1 MTVNVANL
9 DAGDTKF
16 EYGRTMTFETDGT
29 VSGGD
34 AVKYDTNGLITTTS
48 ANDDTW
54 IGVAEQSNIGG
65 DDFEAVHVAGMGV
78 VVKCDA
84 GVSEGDVLIPSA
96 TNPGNFTAHTSGTFV
111 ANPDTGADDVASNHP
126 IAMGSTSADGE
137 LIVAL
142 FR

>member
-1 MTVNVANL
+1 MTVNVGNL

-34 AVKYDTNGLITTTS
+34 AVKYDASGLLTPTT
-48 ANDDTW
+48 ANEDTW
-54 IGVAEQSNIGG
+54 IGVAEQSTIGD
-65 DDFEAVHVAGMGV
+65 DDFESVHVAGLGV
-78 VVKCDA
+78 VVQCDT
-84 GVSEGDVLIPSA
+84 GVSEGDVLVPSA
-96 TNPGNFTAHTSGTFV
+96 TNDGHFESHAAGTYV
-111 ANPDTGADDVASNHP
+111 ANPDTGGSDIASNHP
-126 IAMGSTSADGE
+126 IALGSTSADGE